1 VISSVGRI
9 EPWRQTNWDW
19 RAAGNFIGGG
29 SGAGLLLSV
38 PFAGDA
44 AAPELTLLGIALIGA
59 GLLCVWLEIGRPW
72 RALNVY
78 RRPAT
83 SWMTREALLAPLV
96 FACGAA
102 VLWRAG
108 EALESLLAGLAL
120 AYVYCQARM
129 LQGARGIPAW
139 RHPIVIGL
147 VVMTAITEGMGLALA
162 VLAATA
168 MGAIPASLTWLAA
181 AALLARGA
189 VLIAYRRG
197 LAGKAPTQAL
207 AALDKHIV
215 ADRLLTAAAMLG
227 LVAGATVADGRW
239 LLAFGG
245 LAALAAGWLLK
256 YTIVV
261 RASFNQGFALPLL
274 PVRGPGRAAAGVR
287 PGW

>member
-1 VISSVGRI
+1 MISSVGRI
-9 EPWRQTNWDW
+9 EPWRQRNWDW

-29 SGAGLLLSV
+29 SGSGLLLSV

-44 AAPELTLLGIALIGA
+44 AAPRLTLLGLALIGA

-78 RRPAT
+78 RRPAS
-83 SWMTREALLAPLV
+83 SWMTREALLAPLL

-102 VLWRAG
+102 VVWRAG
-108 EALESLLAGLAL
+108 RTFESLLAGLAL

-129 LQGARGIPAW
+129 LQGGRGIPAW
-139 RHPIVIGL
+139 RHPRVVPLL
-147 VVMTAITEGMGLALA
+147 VTTAIAEGFGLGLA

-168 MGAIPASLTWLAA
+168 MGVIPASLPWLTAT
-181 AALLARGA
+181 ALLARGA
-189 VLIAYRRG
+189 VLIVYRG
-197 LAGKAPTQAL
+197 ALAGKAPTLAL
-207 AALDKHIV
+207 AALDEHIV
-215 ADRLLTAAAMLG
+215 VDRLLTAAAMICL
-227 LVAGATVADGRW
+227 LAGATIAGGRW
-239 LLAFGG
+239 LLVFGG
-245 LAALAAGWLLK
+245 LAALAAGSLLK

-274 PVRGPGRAAAGVR
+274 PVRGPGRAAPGAR